1 MLVHQTIPGRPF
13 VRSGGPRDHVEPDS
27 NGQGAERGSGRMGQ
41 PSLLPNGAEKVGP
54 RLLSNDSK
62 ILSSIRISL
71 GLRAY
76 TLLPGHEDALH
87 FKLSGLA

>member
-1 MLVHQTIPGRPF
+1 
-13 VRSGGPRDHVEPDS
+13 
-27 NGQGAERGSGRMGQ
+27 MGQ

-76 TLLPGHEDALH
+76 ALLPGHEDALH